1 MSRISDPVNYKFV
14 PVEINEVDIYTGI
27 LKLLSFIRPEW
38 TAENIKFKVGHRHVK
53 NMICLFK
60 VFTYL
65 YVLFLKKFRSLLMAL
80 QINLLRAST
89 SMNMG

>member
-38 TAENIKFKVGHRHVK
+38 TAENIKFKVGYRHV
-53 NMICLFK
+53 NIK
-60 VFTYL
+60 VY
-65 YVLFLKKFRSLLMAL
+65 FLKSFH
-80 QINLLRAST
+80 
-89 SMNMG
+89 

>member
-53 NMICLFK
+53 NMICLLK
-60 VFTYL
+60 VFTK
-65 YVLFLKKFRSLLMAL
+65 YVLFKKKNSGLY
-80 QINLLRAST
+80 
-89 SMNMG
+89 